1 MRGYALPILAAF
13 ALAAATTAARAEDP
27 NPANATV
34 TPSDEIIQHLT
45 PGVQMPALSM
55 RGLGMKTSAPQ
66 AQAQMPAVGL
76 DIRFKLNS
84 AELTD
89 QAKEQIRQLAEAIK
103 SDQLGGYRFRVE
115 GHTDSTGRADRNM
128 VLSKQ
133 RAEAVKDYLA
143 AAYGIPRS
151 RLEAVGR
158 GQTMPINA
166 ADPANPANRRV
177 QVVNLG
183 Q

>member
-1 MRGYALPILAAF
+1 MRGLVLATLT
-13 ALAAATTAARAEDP
+13 ALALTGATPALAQDAKHTA
-27 NPANATV
+27 PAGGHVKSTE
-34 TPSDEIIQHLT
+34 EIIQDLSVR
-45 PGVQMPALSM
+45 GVLLS
-55 RGLGMKTSAPQ
+55 TSEPQ
-66 AQAQMPAVGL
+66 AGAQMPAVGL
-76 DIRFKLNS
+76 DIKFKLNS

-89 QAKEQIRQLAEAIK
+89 QAKEQIRHLAEAIK
-103 SDQLGGYRFRVE
+103 SDQLAGYRFRVE

-128 VLSKQ
+128 VLSRQ

-143 AAYGIPRS
+143 AAYGIPRG

-166 ADPANPANRRV
+166 ADPGNPANRRV

>member
-1 MRGYALPILAAF
+1 MRGLVLAALT
-13 ALAAATTAARAEDP
+13 ALAVAAAT
-27 NPANATV
+27 PALAQDAKHSTPAGGNV
-34 TPSDEIIQHLT
+34 TPSDQIIQQLT
-45 PGVQMPALSM
+45 FRNLKLATSDP
-55 RGLGMKTSAPQ
+55 RGSE
-66 AQAQMPAVGL
+66 QMPAVGL
-76 DIRFKLNS
+76 DIKFKRNS

-89 QAKEQIRQLAEAIK
+89 QAKEQIRQLADAIK
-103 SDQLGGYRFRVE
+103 SDQLAGYRFRVE
-115 GHTDSTGRADRNM
+115 GHTDSTGRAGRNM
-128 VLSKQ
+128 LLSQ
-133 RAEAVKDYLA
+133 HRAEAVKDHLA
-143 AAYGIPRS
+143 AAYGIPRG

>member
-1 MRGYALPILAAF
+1 
-13 ALAAATTAARAEDP
+13 
-27 NPANATV
+27 
-34 TPSDEIIQHLT
+34 
-45 PGVQMPALSM
+45 M
-55 RGLGMKTSAPQ
+55 RGLVLATLTALALAGATPALAQDAKHPTPAGGHVKSTEEIIHDLSVRGVLLSTSEPQ
-66 AQAQMPAVGL
+66 AGAQMPAVGL
-76 DIRFKLNS
+76 DIKFKVNS

-103 SDQLGGYRFRVE
+103 SDQLAEYRFQVE

-128 VLSKQ
+128 VLSQQ
-133 RAEAVKDYLA
+133 RAEAVKDHLA
-143 AAYGIPRS
+143 AAYGIPRG